1 MKKQNSSGHLMVL
14 PNGKSVMKPKSNALL
29 VTAII
34 VLFSL
39 ISVKVTGFSFAVLAK
54 RGHQFWYLVAQMFP
68 INTKYLPNIW
78 KPLFDTIKMSLL
90 GCSIGALLAIP
101 FAMIASNNLVHSKI
115 IISITRVMFSIL
127 RTLPTLVTAL
137 IATYIWGLGT
147 LAGTIAIFVFSFS
160 YLGKLLY
167 EEIETV
173 DMGPYEAMQSLGLNW
188 IDCFRYAILPEIL
201 PYFISN
207 SLYCF
212 EGNVRYAAIL
222 GYVGAGGLGLIINE
236 KISYMEW
243 DKVGMIL
250 VMLFF
255 TVAIIESTSHYIRKR
270 IT

>member
-1 MKKQNSSGHLMVL
+1 MAMPKHARQMILSNGNSVA
-14 PNGKSVMKPKSNALL
+14 KPRSNALL
-29 VTAII
+29 IALVII
-34 VLFSL
+34 AFSYV
-39 ISVKVTGFSFAVLAK
+39 SVKVTGFSFAVLAK
-54 RGHQFWYLVAQMFP
+54 RGHQFWYLLAQMFP
-68 INTKYLPNIW
+68 FNTKYLPNIW
-78 KPLFDTIKMSLL
+78 TPLFDTIKMSLL
-90 GCSIGALLAIP
+90 GCSIGAVLAIP
-101 FAMIASNNLVHSKI
+101 FAMLASNNLVSSKI
-115 IISITRVMFSIL
+115 VISAVRVMFSIL

-173 DMGPYEAMQSLGLNW
+173 DMGPYEAMQSMGLSW
-188 IDCFRYAILPEIL
+188 GACFRYAILPQIL
-201 PYFISN
+201 PFYISN

-222 GYVGAGGLGLIINE
+222 GYVGAGGLGLILSE

-250 VMLFF
+250 LMLFF
-255 TVAIIESTSHYIRKR
+255 TVAIIESTSHYIRSK